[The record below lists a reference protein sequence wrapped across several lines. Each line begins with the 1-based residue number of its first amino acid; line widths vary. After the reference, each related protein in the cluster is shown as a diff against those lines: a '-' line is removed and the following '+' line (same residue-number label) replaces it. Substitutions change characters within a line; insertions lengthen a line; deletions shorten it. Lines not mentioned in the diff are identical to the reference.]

1 MKYKVVYIDE
11 VDSEI
16 RSFKRSVKLRAN
28 EKFDIS
34 VVKPKPTIES
44 TVSKIINQFA
54 DAVVADFRLSE
65 EAPEVHYNGSTII
78 EEILKIRKD
87 FPVFILTSFEDDAID
102 KGFDVNI
109 VYQKKDILSNSK
121 FFDRVV
127 NQIKKHRVKIKNAET
142 RILELIKKREQ
153 KQLSQQEEY
162 ELLELDQFIEE
173 RLDQRGLITKD
184 LKTITN
190 SKRLKSLLD
199 KADKILEEIKK
210 K

>member
-11 VDSEI
+11 VDREI

>member
-44 TVSKIINQFA
+44 TVSEIINQFA

-142 RILELIKKREQ
+142 RTLELIKKREQ